1 MNPMLTAEHVT
12 KAMETTPWDLGN
24 QVLYDVCRQN
34 PDHTDEQ
41 AIIAKILLIGRTYAA
56 AIERRRTKTELTGD
70 RFYLE
75 EVLPKVRGSGLDDWL
90 AEARAATPSTP
101 QGLAT
106 LVTVHCRT
114 MNLFKEISG
123 LEKRSLAS
131 KYLHFHVP
139 RLFYIYD
146 ARATTALNGLR
157 NKLPRETRVAESGD
171 REYRRFVE
179 RCEDLR
185 SFCLARFEQGMS
197 PRQLDN
203 FLLRIQEE
211 TS

>member
-1 MNPMLTAEHVT
+1 MLTTEHVT
-12 KAMETTPWDLGN
+12 NAMGGTPWNVGN
-24 QVLYDVCRQN
+24 QVLYDVCRQY

-41 AIIAKILLIGRTYAA
+41 AVIAKIWLIGRTYAA
-56 AIERRRTKTELTGD
+56 TIERRKTKGPSGD

-75 EVLPKVRGSGLDDWL
+75 VVSPKVRDSDLDDWL
-90 AEARAATPSTP
+90 AEARAATPGTP

-106 LVTVHCRT
+106 LVAVHGRT

-123 LEKRSLAS
+123 FNKRSLAS

-139 RLFYIYD
+139 KLFYIYD
-146 ARATTALNGLR
+146 ARAETASKMLR
-157 NKLPRETRVAESGD
+157 NNVPCETRVAKSGD
-171 REYRRFVE
+171 REYRGFIE

-185 SFCLARFEQGMS
+185 TFCHAEFGHNLS

-203 FLLRIQEE
+203 LLLSIQEE
-211 TS
+211 AS